1 MNDNRSN
8 HKRVL
13 VALAVVIGV
22 IVSTVMLEGIAK
34 VIPTS
39 AVVWYF
45 IVCAHMGLDTNKAKK
60 QGVAE
65 DALNESSKPEHN
77 DAKDKAARYLR
88 AA

>member
-1 MNDNRSN
+1 MNTQSN

-13 VALAVVIGV
+13 MALAVVIGV
-22 IVSTVMLEGIAK
+22 IVSTVLLKGIAK

-45 IVCAHMGLDTNKAKK
+45 IVCAHMGLTNKAKK

-65 DALNESSKPEHN
+65 DALNDKPEHN

>member
-45 IVCAHMGLDTNKAKK
+45 IVCAHMGLDTNKK

-65 DALNESSKPEHN
+65 DALNESSK
-77 DAKDKAARYLR
+77 KDKAARYLR

>member
-65 DALNESSKPEHN
+65 DALNDKPEHN